1 MGKMAVMVRPGSPL
15 PTLITI
21 PLSHFC
27 EKARW
32 GLDHARVPYVE
43 QRQAPLFHAR
53 AVRRAG
59 GKRRVPVLVAGDG
72 VVEDSTKV
80 MSWIDARAEKGRELY
95 PEQRDARE
103 EVLALEDHFDK
114 ELGPAVRTAIYFYIL
129 PLPKL
134 TIPLL
139 TDGAPLHQ
147 RLLTRAIFRPLRKL
161 MRSSMR
167 IDENAARRSI
177 DTVMRVMEA
186 VSDRLADGRRYL
198 HGDRFGAA
206 DITFASLTAPA
217 VWVPG
222 YAVPLQ
228 PMDQLPAGL
237 QKLVRD
243 VRATR
248 AGEFCLR
255 MYREERRAMNSRR

>member
-1 MGKMAVMVRPGSPL
+1 MITKARISEL

-21 PLSHFC
+21 PISHYC

-32 GLDHARVPYVE
+32 ALDHTRVPYVDE
-43 QRQAPLFHAR
+43 RHAPWFHAK

-59 GKRRVPVLVAGDG
+59 GKRAVPILVTGDC
-72 VVEDSTKV
+72 VVEDSTDV
-80 MSWIDARAEKGRELY
+80 MGWANARAASGRELY
-95 PEQRDARE
+95 PEQPDARE

-114 ELGPAVRTAIYFYIL
+114 ELGPCVRTAFYFYML

-134 TIPLL
+134 TIPML
-139 TDGAPLHQ
+139 TDGAPLHE
-147 RLLTRAIFRPLRKL
+147 RLVIRAMFSSLRER
-161 MRSSMR
+161 MRSLMS
-167 IDENAARRSI
+167 INEESARRSME
-177 DTVMRVMEA
+177 TVMRIMEA
-186 VSDRLADGRRYL
+186 VSDRLADGRPYL

-206 DITFASLTAPA
+206 DISFASLAAPA
-217 VWVPG
+217 AWAPD
-222 YAVPLQ
+222 YAVSLPPL
-228 PMDQLPAGL
+228 DALPSEL

-255 MYREERRAMNSRR
+255 MYRDERRDTRRVLPP

>member
-1 MGKMAVMVRPGSPL
+1 MIANERTPER

-43 QRQAPLFHAR
+43 KRHAPLFHAN

-59 GKRRVPVLVAGDG
+59 GRRRVPVLVTADG
-72 VVEDSTKV
+72 IIEDSTDV
-80 MSWIDARAEKGRELY
+80 MLWANARAEKGRELY
-95 PEQRDARE
+95 PEQPDARA

-114 ELGPAVRTAIYFYIL
+114 ELGPSVRTAIYFYIL

-147 RLLTRAIFRPLRKL
+147 RLLTRTIFRPLRKL

-167 IDENAARRSI
+167 IDQQAASHAMES
-177 DTVMRVMEA
+177 VMRVMET
-186 VSDRLADGRRYL
+186 VSDKLADGRRYL
-198 HGDRFGAA
+198 HGDRLGAA
-206 DITFASLTAPA
+206 DITFASLAAPA
-217 VWVPG
+217 VWVPN
-222 YAVPLQ
+222 YAVPL
-228 PMDQLPAGL
+228 PRLDELPAGL

-248 AGEFCLR
+248 AADFCLR
-255 MYREERRAMNSRR
+255 IYRDARRDTETPPAA